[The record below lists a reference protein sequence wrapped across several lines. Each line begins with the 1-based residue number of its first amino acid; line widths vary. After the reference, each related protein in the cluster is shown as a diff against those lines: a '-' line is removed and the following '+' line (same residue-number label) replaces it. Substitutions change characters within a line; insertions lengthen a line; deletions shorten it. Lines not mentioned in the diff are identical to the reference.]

1 MKFKV
6 TPQSIPE
13 VLLIEP
19 TVHADARGYFKESY
33 NLNDFEEFLPGV
45 RFVQDN
51 ESKSSKG
58 VLRGLHFQRPPH
70 AQAKLI
76 RVIQGSIWDVA
87 VDIRPDSSTYKQYCF
102 AELTAENHFQLF
114 VPRGFAHGFIVTSET
129 AIVQYKTDNYYEP
142 TADAGIHAH
151 DPELSISWP
160 LKREAH
166 LLSPKDESLPKLS
179 ELELL
184 SNDNF

>member
-6 TPQSIPE
+6 TPQSIQD

-19 TVHADARGYFKESY
+19 TVYADDRGYFKESY

-45 RFVQDN
+45 KFVQDN

-58 VLRGLHFQRPPH
+58 VLRGLHFQKAPH

-87 VDIRPDSSTYKQYCF
+87 VDIRKDSPTFKQF
-102 AELTAENHFQLF
+102 VFVELTAENHAQYFI
-114 VPRGFAHGFIVTSET
+114 PHGFAHGFLVTSEI
-129 AIVQYKTDNYYEP
+129 AIVQYKTDNFYHP
-142 TADAGIHAH
+142 TSDSGIHPH
-151 DPELSISWP
+151 DSELDIPWP
-160 LKREAH
+160 LSDDEH
-166 LLSPKDESLPKLS
+166 ILSDKDKVLPLF
-179 ELELL
+179 
-184 SNDNF
+184 SNAV